1 MTAVAGTYDLHLV
14 ALSFVVACFASYTAL
29 DLAGRIRASR
39 GWIWGAWLATAAISM
54 GGGIWSMHFI
64 AMLAFIMPMVVT
76 FAVGLTALS
85 LVVAI
90 LVTGGGFYVIGIRRA
105 TVLQLSLSGVFMGIG
120 IVAMHYTGMAAMR
133 MSAEISYDR
142 TLVALSVVIA
152 IGASIAA
159 LWLAFRTVAAWQRI
173 AAAVVM
179 GFAISGMHYTGM
191 AAAEFTAHHDLNAA
205 PTVAGLAQTNLA
217 IGIAAITF
225 LILFLALLASAFDR
239 QSAIHAERGTILLR
253 ESEERLRKLYRE
265 TPLPLHA
272 IGPDGRIEESSDAWL
287 DLLGY
292 TREEALGRKLTD
304 LMTPESGRR
313 YQEAVKASLQQGG
326 KIPQAEYQ
334 FVRKTGEILDA
345 LLSAREELSRGEPAR
360 TLGGLIDITT
370 RKRVEE
376 ALRQSQR
383 MEAIGQLTGGVAHDF
398 NNLLMVINGAAE
410 IAKRS
415 IPEKQVSLPLEMIVT
430 AVRRG
435 QKLTGQLLSFAR
447 RQTLETEVID
457 LAETLPHIS
466 EMLKRSLRGD
476 IEIKA
481 FAPDRVCRARVDP
494 GELELALLNL
504 GVNARDA
511 MPNGGVLSLAVRHVR
526 LSGEV
531 EADGLRGEFV
541 AIEMMDCGIGI
552 APEVLPRVFDPYFT
566 TKGAGK
572 GTGLGLS
579 QVYGFAKQSGGT
591 AIIQSRLGRS
601 TTVTIYLPATEEPV
615 ERKHPTLADQ
625 IQSQKGT
632 ALLVEDNEEVAR
644 VSAAYLEQLGYTV
657 EVARNGSDALQK
669 LKNGHSYDLVFSD
682 LLMPGSVAGLELAQ
696 FVRSN
701 HPQIPILLTTGY
713 SQKAQE
719 AVREG
724 FPILRKPYDLQS
736 LFKAICELRAKSGLG
751 SVVRDQAHV
760 MVVEDDALVLSAIC
774 SLLEIVG
781 YRVTGV
787 ASIRE
792 ALKQAHKQEDILLLI
807 TDFHLANGELG
818 TEVIRSIRSVLGRD
832 VQAFLLTGDT
842 STRVQTIARE
852 NDAILISKPI
862 NADEFLGLLASTRE
876 SGSSFDQVSAGSTPE
891 SVKTKR

>member
-14 ALSFVVACFASYTAL
+14 ALSFAVACLASYTAL
-29 DLAGRIRASR
+29 DLAGRITASEGPAR
-39 GWIWGAWLATAAISM
+39 GVWLATAAISM

-64 AMLAFIMPMVVT
+64 AMLAFLMPMAVT
-76 FAVGLTALS
+76 FDFELTVLS

-90 LVTGGGFYVIGIRRA
+90 VVTGGAFYVIGTRRVTA
-105 TVLQLSLSGVFMGIG
+105 LHLSLSGVFMGIG

-133 MSAEISYDR
+133 MPAELHYDR
-142 TLVALSVVIA
+142 GLVALSVVIA

-159 LWLAFRTVAAWQRI
+159 LWLTFRTVAAWQRI

-191 AAAEFTAHHDLNAA
+191 AAAEFAAHADLDAA
-205 PTVAGLAQTNLA
+205 PTVAGLAQTNL
-217 IGIAAITF
+217 GIAIAGITF

-239 QSAIHAERGTILLR
+239 QSALHAERETVLLR

-304 LMTPESGRR
+304 FMTEESAQR
-313 YQEAVKASLQQGG
+313 YQKAVRATSQCDGEL
-326 KIPQAEYQ
+326 PEAEYQ
-334 FVRKTGEILDA
+334 FVRKSGGILDA
-345 LLSAREELSRGEPAR
+345 LLSAREELADGEPVR
-360 TLGGLIDITT
+360 TLGGLIDITS
-370 RKRVEE
+370 RNRAEE

-410 IAKRS
+410 KVKRS
-415 IPEKQVSLPLEMIVT
+415 VPDKQVSLPLEMIAT
-430 AVRRG
+430 AVKRG
-435 QKLTGQLLSFAR
+435 SKLTSQLLSFAR

-457 LAETLPHIS
+457 LTKTLPHIG

-481 FAPDRVCRARVDP
+481 FAPDRACRARVDP

-526 LSGEV
+526 LSGEAEV
-531 EADGLRGEFV
+531 DGLRGEFI
-541 AIEMMDCGIGI
+541 AIELMDCGIGI

-566 TKGAGK
+566 TKDAGK

-591 AIIQSRLGRS
+591 AIIQSKLGRG
-601 TTVTIYLPATEEPV
+601 TTVSIYLPATGEAV
-615 ERKHPTLADQ
+615 QAERKHPILADH
-625 IQSQKGT
+625 IQSEAGT
-632 ALLVEDNEEVAR
+632 VLLVEDNEDVAT
-644 VSAAYLEQLGYTV
+644 VSAGYLEQLGYTV
-657 EVARNGSDALQK
+657 EVAMNGSDALRK
-669 LKNGHSYDLVFSD
+669 LQGGPSYNLVFSD
-682 LLMPGSVAGLELAQ
+682 LLMPGNVAGLELARV
-696 FVRSN
+696 VRGN
-701 HPQIPILLTTGY
+701 HPHIPILLTTGY

-724 FPILRKPYDLQS
+724 FFILRKPYDLQS
-736 LFKAICELRAKSGLG
+736 LFKAICELRAKS
-751 SVVRDQAHV
+751 VAP
-760 MVVEDDALVLSAIC
+760 SA
-774 SLLEIVG
+774 S
-781 YRVTGV
+781 R
-787 ASIRE
+787 A
-792 ALKQAHKQEDILLLI
+792 
-807 TDFHLANGELG
+807 
-818 TEVIRSIRSVLGRD
+818 
-832 VQAFLLTGDT
+832 
-842 STRVQTIARE
+842 
-852 NDAILISKPI
+852 
-862 NADEFLGLLASTRE
+862 
-876 SGSSFDQVSAGSTPE
+876 
-891 SVKTKR
+891 

>member
-14 ALSFVVACFASYTAL
+14 ALSFAVACLASYTAL
-29 DLAGRIRASR
+29 DLAGRITASEGPAR
-39 GWIWGAWLATAAISM
+39 GVWLATAAISM

-64 AMLAFIMPMVVT
+64 AMLAFLMPMAVT
-76 FAVGLTALS
+76 FNVDLTVLS

-90 LVTGGGFYVIGIRRA
+90 VVTGGAFYVIGTRRVTA
-105 TVLQLSLSGVFMGIG
+105 LHLSLSGVFMGIG

-133 MSAEISYDR
+133 MPAELHYDR
-142 TLVALSVVIA
+142 GLVALSVVIA

-159 LWLAFRTVAAWQRI
+159 LWLTFRTVAAWQRI
-173 AAAVVM
+173 AATVVM

-191 AAAEFTAHHDLNAA
+191 AAAEFAAHAGLDAA
-205 PTVAGLAQTNLA
+205 PTVAGLAQTNL
-217 IGIAAITF
+217 GIAIAGITF

-239 QSAIHAERGTILLR
+239 QSALHAERETVLLR

-304 LMTPESGRR
+304 FMTEESAQY
-313 YQEAVKASLQQGG
+313 YQKAVRASLQCGG
-326 KIPQAEYQ
+326 ELSEAEYQ
-334 FVRKTGEILDA
+334 FVRKSGGILDA
-345 LLSAREELSRGEPAR
+345 LLSAREELADGEPVR
-360 TLGGLIDITT
+360 TLGGLIDITS
-370 RKRVEE
+370 RKRAEE

-410 IAKRS
+410 KVKRS
-415 IPEKQVSLPLEMIVT
+415 VPDKQVSLPLEMIAT
-430 AVRRG
+430 AVKRG
-435 QKLTGQLLSFAR
+435 SKLTSQLLSFAR

-481 FAPDRVCRARVDP
+481 FAPNRACRARVDP

-526 LSGEV
+526 LSGEAEV
-531 EADGLRGEFV
+531 DGLRGEFI
-541 AIEMMDCGIGI
+541 AIELMDCGIGI

-566 TKGAGK
+566 TKDAGK

-591 AIIQSRLGRS
+591 AIIQSKLGRG
-601 TTVTIYLPATEEPV
+601 TTVSIYLPATGEAV
-615 ERKHPTLADQ
+615 QAERKHPILADQ
-625 IQSQKGT
+625 IQSQAGT
-632 ALLVEDNEEVAR
+632 VLLVEDNEDVAT
-644 VSAAYLEQLGYTV
+644 VSAGYLEQLGYTV
-657 EVARNGSDALQK
+657 EVAMNGSDALRK
-669 LKNGHSYDLVFSD
+669 LQGGPSYNLVFSD
-682 LLMPGSVAGLELAQ
+682 LLMPGNVAGLELARV
-696 FVRSN
+696 VRGN
-701 HPQIPILLTTGY
+701 HPHIPILLTTGY

-724 FPILRKPYDLQS
+724 FSILRKPYDLQS
-736 LFKAICELRAKSGLG
+736 LFKAICELRAKS
-751 SVVRDQAHV
+751 VAP
-760 MVVEDDALVLSAIC
+760 SA
-774 SLLEIVG
+774 S
-781 YRVTGV
+781 RR
-787 ASIRE
+787 A
-792 ALKQAHKQEDILLLI
+792 
-807 TDFHLANGELG
+807 
-818 TEVIRSIRSVLGRD
+818 
-832 VQAFLLTGDT
+832 
-842 STRVQTIARE
+842 
-852 NDAILISKPI
+852 
-862 NADEFLGLLASTRE
+862 
-876 SGSSFDQVSAGSTPE
+876 
-891 SVKTKR
+891 

>member
-1 MTAVAGTYDLHLV
+1 MTTVAGTYDLHLV
-14 ALSFVVACFASYTAL
+14 ALSFAVACLASYTAL
-29 DLAGRIRASR
+29 DLAGRIRASAGSAR
-39 GWIWGAWLATAAISM
+39 GTWLATAAISM

-64 AMLAFIMPMVVT
+64 AMLAFLMPMVVT
-76 FAVGLTALS
+76 FDVDLTVLS

-90 LVTGGGFYVIGIRRA
+90 VVTGGAFYVIGTRRVTA
-105 TVLQLSLSGVFMGIG
+105 LHLSLSGVFMGIG

-133 MSAEISYDR
+133 MPAELHYDR
-142 TLVALSVVIA
+142 GLVVLSVVIA

-159 LWLAFRTVAAWQRI
+159 LWLTFRTVAAWQRI

-191 AAAEFTAHHDLNAA
+191 AAAEFGAHADLDAA

-217 IGIAAITF
+217 IAIGGITF

-239 QSAIHAERGTILLR
+239 QSAVHAERETILLR

-304 LMTPESGRR
+304 FMTEESAQR
-313 YQEAVKASLQQGG
+313 YQKAVRATSQCGG
-326 KIPQAEYQ
+326 ELPEAEYQ
-334 FVRKTGEILDA
+334 FVRKSGEILDA
-345 LLSAREELSRGEPAR
+345 LLSAREELADSDPVR
-360 TLGGLIDITT
+360 TLGGLIDITS
-370 RKRVEE
+370 RKRAEE

-410 IAKRS
+410 KVKRS
-415 IPEKQVSLPLEMIVT
+415 VPDKQISLPLEMIAT
-430 AVRRG
+430 AVKRG
-435 QKLTGQLLSFAR
+435 SKLTSQLLSFAR

-457 LAETLPHIS
+457 LAETLPHIG

-481 FAPDRVCRARVDP
+481 FAPNRACRARVDP

-526 LSGEV
+526 LSGEAEV
-531 EADGLRGEFV
+531 DGLRGEFI
-541 AIEMMDCGIGI
+541 AIELMDCGTGI

-566 TKGAGK
+566 TKDAGK

-591 AIIQSRLGRS
+591 AIIQSKVGRG
-601 TTVTIYLPATEEPV
+601 TTVSIYLPATGEAV
-615 ERKHPTLADQ
+615 QAERKHPILADQ
-625 IQSQKGT
+625 IQSEKGT
-632 ALLVEDNEEVAR
+632 ALLVEDNKEVAS
-644 VSAAYLEQLGYTV
+644 VSAGYLEELGYTV
-657 EVARNGSDALQK
+657 EVALNGSDALQK
-669 LKNGHSYDLVFSD
+669 LQNGHSYDLVFSD
-682 LLMPGSVAGLELAQ
+682 LLMPGSVAGLELARV
-696 FVRSN
+696 VRSS
-701 HPQIPILLTTGY
+701 HPNIPILLTTGY

-719 AVREG
+719 AIREG
-724 FPILRKPYDLQS
+724 FLIVRKPYDLQS
-736 LFKAICELRAKSGLG
+736 LFKAICELRAKS
-751 SVVRDQAHV
+751 VAQ
-760 MVVEDDALVLSAIC
+760 SA
-774 SLLEIVG
+774 S
-781 YRVTGV
+781 R
-787 ASIRE
+787 
-792 ALKQAHKQEDILLLI
+792 
-807 TDFHLANGELG
+807 
-818 TEVIRSIRSVLGRD
+818 
-832 VQAFLLTGDT
+832 LT
-842 STRVQTIARE
+842 
-852 NDAILISKPI
+852 
-862 NADEFLGLLASTRE
+862 
-876 SGSSFDQVSAGSTPE
+876 
-891 SVKTKR
+891 

>member
-1 MTAVAGTYDLHLV
+1 MTSVAGIYDLHLV
-14 ALSFVVACFASYTAL
+14 ALSFAVACLASYTAL
-29 DLAGRIRASR
+29 DLAGRIRASEASAR
-39 GWIWGAWLATAAISM
+39 GTWLATAAISM

-64 AMLAFIMPMVVT
+64 AMLAFLMPMVVT
-76 FAVGLTALS
+76 FDVDLTVLS

-90 LVTGGGFYVIGIRRA
+90 VVTGGAFYVIGTRRVTA
-105 TVLQLSLSGVFMGIG
+105 LHLSLSGVFMGFG

-133 MSAEISYDR
+133 MPAELHYDR
-142 TLVALSVVIA
+142 GLVALSVVIA

-159 LWLAFRTVAAWQRI
+159 LWLTFRTVAAWQRI

-191 AAAEFTAHHDLNAA
+191 AAAEFGAHADLDAA

-217 IGIAAITF
+217 IAIAGITF

-239 QSAIHAERGTILLR
+239 QSAVHAERETILLR

-304 LMTPESGRR
+304 FMTEESAQR
-313 YQEAVKASLQQGG
+313 YQKAVRATSQCGG
-326 KIPQAEYQ
+326 ELPEAEYQ
-334 FVRKTGEILDA
+334 FVRKSGEILDA
-345 LLSAREELSRGEPAR
+345 LLSAREELADSDPVR
-360 TLGGLIDITT
+360 TLGGLIDITS
-370 RKRVEE
+370 RKRAEE

-410 IAKRS
+410 KVKRS
-415 IPEKQVSLPLEMIVT
+415 VPDKQISLPLEMIAT
-430 AVRRG
+430 AVKRG
-435 QKLTGQLLSFAR
+435 SKLTSQLLSFAR

-457 LAETLPHIS
+457 LAETLPHIG

-481 FAPDRVCRARVDP
+481 FAPNRACRARVDP

-511 MPNGGVLSLAVRHVR
+511 MPHGGVLSLAVRHVR
-526 LSGEV
+526 LSGEAEV
-531 EADGLRGEFV
+531 DGLRGEFI
-541 AIEMMDCGIGI
+541 AIELMDCGIGI

-566 TKGAGK
+566 TKDAGK

-591 AIIQSRLGRS
+591 AIIQSKVGRG
-601 TTVTIYLPATEEPV
+601 TTVSIYLPATGEAV
-615 ERKHPTLADQ
+615 QAERKHPILADQ
-625 IQSQKGT
+625 IQSEKGT
-632 ALLVEDNEEVAR
+632 ALLVEDNEEVAS
-644 VSAAYLEQLGYTV
+644 VSAGYLEELGYTV
-657 EVARNGSDALQK
+657 EVALNGSDALQK
-669 LKNGHSYDLVFSD
+669 LQNGHSYDLVFSD
-682 LLMPGSVAGLELAQ
+682 LLMPGSVAGLELARV
-696 FVRSN
+696 VRSS
-701 HPQIPILLTTGY
+701 HPNIPILLTTGY

-724 FPILRKPYDLQS
+724 FLIVRKPYDLQS
-736 LFKAICELRAKSGLG
+736 LFKAICELRAKS
-751 SVVRDQAHV
+751 VAQ
-760 MVVEDDALVLSAIC
+760 SA
-774 SLLEIVG
+774 S
-781 YRVTGV
+781 R
-787 ASIRE
+787 
-792 ALKQAHKQEDILLLI
+792 
-807 TDFHLANGELG
+807 
-818 TEVIRSIRSVLGRD
+818 
-832 VQAFLLTGDT
+832 LT
-842 STRVQTIARE
+842 
-852 NDAILISKPI
+852 
-862 NADEFLGLLASTRE
+862 
-876 SGSSFDQVSAGSTPE
+876 
-891 SVKTKR
+891 

>member
-76 FAVGLTALS
+76 FNVDLTALS

-90 LVTGGGFYVIGIRRA
+90 AVTGGAFYVIGSRRA

-133 MSAEISYDR
+133 MPAAIRYDR
-142 TLVALSVVIA
+142 ALVALSVVIA

-191 AAAEFTAHHDLNAA
+191 AAAEFAAHADLDAA

-239 QSAIHAERGTILLR
+239 QSAVHAARETVLLR

-272 IGPDGRIEESSDAWL
+272 IGPDSRIEESSDAWL

-292 TREEALGRKLTD
+292 TRKEALGRKLTD
-304 LMTPESGRR
+304 FMTPESAQR
-313 YQEAVKASLQQGG
+313 YQAAIRASSQCGG
-326 KIPQAEYQ
+326 ELPEAEYQ
-334 FVRKTGEILDA
+334 FVRKSGEILDA
-345 LLSAREELSRGEPAR
+345 LLSAREELSGGEPVR
-360 TLGGLIDITT
+360 TLGGLIDITS
-370 RKRVEE
+370 RKRAEE

-410 IAKRS
+410 IARRV
-415 IPEKQVSLPLEMIVT
+415 PEKQVSLPLEMIAT
-430 AVRRG
+430 AVKRG

-481 FAPDRVCRARVDP
+481 FAPDRICRTRVDP
-494 GELELALLNL
+494 GEFELALLNL

-511 MPNGGVLSLAVRHVR
+511 MPDGGVLSLAVRRVR
-526 LSGEV
+526 LSGEPEV
-531 EADGLRGEFV
+531 DGLRGEFV
-541 AIEMMDCGIGI
+541 VIELMDCGTGI
-552 APEVLPRVFDPYFT
+552 AAEVLPRVFDPYFT

-591 AIIQSRLGRS
+591 AIIQSRLGHG
-601 TTVTIYLPATEEPV
+601 TTVSIYLPATEEPV
-615 ERKHPTLADQ
+615 QAERRHPTLVDQ
-625 IQSQKGT
+625 VQRQEG
-632 ALLVEDNEEVAR
+632 AVLLVEDNEEVAS
-644 VSAAYLEQLGYTV
+644 VSATYLEQLGYTV
-657 EVARNGSDALQK
+657 EVALNGSDALQK
-669 LKNGHSYDLVFSD
+669 LQNGHSYDLVFSD
-682 LLMPGSVAGLELAQ
+682 LLMPGSVTGLELARI
-696 FVRSN
+696 VRSN
-701 HPQIPILLTTGY
+701 HPNTPILLTTGY

-724 FPILRKPYDLQS
+724 FVILRKPYDLQS
-736 LFKAICELRAKSGLG
+736 LFKAICELRAKSALG
-751 SVVRDQAHV
+751 RAVRDQAHV
-760 MVVEDDALVLSAIC
+760 MVVEDDALLLSAIC

-787 ASIRE
+787 ASIGE
-792 ALKQAHKQEDILLLI
+792 ALKQAHNQNDISLLI

-818 TEVIRSIRSVLGRD
+818 TEVIQSIRSVLGRD
-832 VQAFLLTGDT
+832 VKAFLLTGDT
-842 STRVQTIARE
+842 SSRVQTMARE
-852 NDAILISKPI
+852 NDACLMSKPI
-862 NADEFLGLLASTRE
+862 NADEFFGLLGRN
-876 SGSSFDQVSAGSTPE
+876 
-891 SVKTKR
+891 

>member
-14 ALSFVVACFASYTAL
+14 ALSFAVACLASYTAL
-29 DLAGRIRASR
+29 DLAGRIRASEGSAR
-39 GWIWGAWLATAAISM
+39 GTWLATAAISM

-64 AMLAFIMPMVVT
+64 AMLAFLMPMAVT
-76 FAVGLTALS
+76 FDVDLTVLS

-90 LVTGGGFYVIGIRRA
+90 VVTGGAFYVIGTRQVTA
-105 TVLQLSLSGVFMGIG
+105 LHLSLSGVFMGIG

-133 MSAEISYDR
+133 MPAELHYDR
-142 TLVALSVVIA
+142 GLVALSVVIA

-159 LWLAFRTVAAWQRI
+159 LWLTFRTVAAWQRI

-191 AAAEFTAHHDLNAA
+191 AAAEFAAHAGLDAA
-205 PTVAGLAQTNLA
+205 PTVAGLAQTNL
-217 IGIAAITF
+217 GIAVAGITF

-239 QSAIHAERGTILLR
+239 QSALHAERETVLLR

-304 LMTPESGRR
+304 FMTEESAQR
-313 YQEAVKASLQQGG
+313 YQKAVRAASQCGG
-326 KIPQAEYQ
+326 ELPEAEYQ
-334 FVRKTGEILDA
+334 FVRKSGGILDA
-345 LLSAREELSRGEPAR
+345 LLSAREELADGEPVR
-360 TLGGLIDITT
+360 TLGGLIDITS
-370 RKRVEE
+370 RKRAEE

-410 IAKRS
+410 KVKRS
-415 IPEKQVSLPLEMIVT
+415 VPDKQVSLPLEMIAT
-430 AVRRG
+430 AVKRG
-435 QKLTGQLLSFAR
+435 SKLTSQLLSFAR

-457 LAETLPHIS
+457 LAETLPHIG

-481 FAPDRVCRARVDP
+481 FAPNRACRARVDP

-526 LSGEV
+526 LSGEAEV
-531 EADGLRGEFV
+531 DGLRGEFI
-541 AIEMMDCGIGI
+541 AIELMDCGTGI

-566 TKGAGK
+566 TKDAGK

-591 AIIQSRLGRS
+591 AIIQSKLGRG
-601 TTVTIYLPATEEPV
+601 TTVSMYLPATGEAV
-615 ERKHPTLADQ
+615 QAERKHPILADQ
-625 IQSQKGT
+625 IQSQAGT
-632 ALLVEDNEEVAR
+632 VLLVEDNEDVAT
-644 VSAAYLEQLGYTV
+644 VSAGYLEQLGYTV
-657 EVARNGSDALQK
+657 EVAMNGSDALRK
-669 LKNGHSYDLVFSD
+669 LQGGPSYNLVFSD
-682 LLMPGSVAGLELAQ
+682 LLMPGSVAGLELARV
-696 FVRSN
+696 VRGN
-701 HPQIPILLTTGY
+701 HPHIPILLTTGY

-724 FPILRKPYDLQS
+724 FSILRKPYDLQS
-736 LFKAICELRAKSGLG
+736 LFKAICELRAKS
-751 SVVRDQAHV
+751 VAP
-760 MVVEDDALVLSAIC
+760 SA
-774 SLLEIVG
+774 S
-781 YRVTGV
+781 R
-787 ASIRE
+787 A
-792 ALKQAHKQEDILLLI
+792 
-807 TDFHLANGELG
+807 
-818 TEVIRSIRSVLGRD
+818 
-832 VQAFLLTGDT
+832 
-842 STRVQTIARE
+842 
-852 NDAILISKPI
+852 
-862 NADEFLGLLASTRE
+862 
-876 SGSSFDQVSAGSTPE
+876 
-891 SVKTKR
+891 

>member
-1 MTAVAGTYDLHLV
+1 MTTVAGTYDLHLV

-39 GWIWGAWLATAAISM
+39 GWIRGAWLATAAISM

-64 AMLAFIMPMVVT
+64 AMLAFLMPMPVT
-76 FAVGLTALS
+76 FDVELTVLS

-90 LVTGGGFYVIGIRRA
+90 AVTAGAFYVIGIRRA
-105 TVLQLSLSGVFMGIG
+105 TMLQLSLGGIFMGIG

-133 MSAEISYDR
+133 MPAQLSYDPA
-142 TLVALSVVIA
+142 LVALSVAIA

-159 LWLAFRTVAAWQRI
+159 LWLAFMTVAAWQRI

-191 AAAEFTAHHDLNAA
+191 AAASFAAHAHLDANLDAA
-205 PTVAGLAQTNLA
+205 PAGAGLAQTNLA
-217 IGIAAITF
+217 IAIAGITF
-225 LILFLALLASAFDR
+225 LTLVLALLASAFDR
-239 QSAIHAERGTILLR
+239 QSALHAARETVLLR

-272 IGPDGRIEESSDAWL
+272 IGSDGRIEESSDAWL

-292 TREEALGRKLTD
+292 TRGEALGRKLTD
-304 LMTPESGRR
+304 FMTPESAQL
-313 YQEAVKASLQQGG
+313 YEEAARAGLQHGG
-326 KIPQAEYQ
+326 EIPQAEYQ
-334 FVRKTGEILDA
+334 FVRKSGEILDA
-345 LLSAREELSRGEPAR
+345 LLSAREELSGGEPVR
-360 TLGGLIDITT
+360 TLGGLIDITS
-370 RKRVEE
+370 RKRAEE

-398 NNLLMVINGAAE
+398 NNLLMVVNGAAE
-410 IAKRS
+410 KVKRS
-415 IPEKQVSLPLEMIVT
+415 VPQESVSAPLEMIKT
-430 AVRRG
+430 AVKRG

-481 FAPDRVCRARVDP
+481 FAPDRPCRARVDP

-511 MPNGGVLSLAVRHVR
+511 MPHGGVLSLAVRHVR
-526 LSGEV
+526 LSGEAEV
-531 EADGLRGEFV
+531 DGLHGEFI
-541 AIEMMDCGIGI
+541 AIELMDGGIGI
-552 APEVLPRVFDPYFT
+552 APGVLPRVFDPYFT

-591 AIIQSRLGRS
+591 AIIQSKLGRG
-601 TTVTIYLPATEEPV
+601 TTVSIYLPATEEPV
-615 ERKHPTLADQ
+615 PAERKHPTLADQ
-625 IQSQKGT
+625 IQSEKGT
-632 ALLVEDNEEVAR
+632 ALLVEDNEEVAT

-669 LKNGHSYDLVFSD
+669 LQNDPSYDLVFSD
-682 LLMPGSVAGLELAQ
+682 LLMPGSVAGLELAR

-701 HPQIPILLTTGY
+701 HPNIPILLTTGY

-724 FPILRKPYDLQS
+724 FLILRKPYDLQS
-736 LFKAICELRAKSGLG
+736 LFKAVRELRAKSALG
-751 SVVRDQAHV
+751 
-760 MVVEDDALVLSAIC
+760 C
-774 SLLEIVG
+774 
-781 YRVTGV
+781 V
-787 ASIRE
+787 AR
-792 ALKQAHKQEDILLLI
+792 
-807 TDFHLANGELG
+807 
-818 TEVIRSIRSVLGRD
+818 
-832 VQAFLLTGDT
+832 
-842 STRVQTIARE
+842 
-852 NDAILISKPI
+852 
-862 NADEFLGLLASTRE
+862 AS
-876 SGSSFDQVSAGSTPE
+876 G
-891 SVKTKR
+891 